1 MQTGTKKQFA
11 YTWPI
16 YKLGLGM
23 IEMCVTQLRWTQL
36 STPIQCD
43 GVTMD
48 LQNHFS
54 YSVLQTL
61 NFQLYGPGQIF
72 FNS

>member
-23 IEMCVTQLRWTQL
+23 IEMCVIQLRWTQL

-48 LQNHFS
+48 SQNHFK
-54 YSVLQTL
+54 
-61 NFQLYGPGQIF
+61 
-72 FNS
+72 